1 VNCWRIQNLV
11 APFLDGV
18 LSSDEEAAIAEHLD
32 ECSEC
37 KTLVESVATLPD
49 LPYSEFGAA
58 LEGPLFKNFDASLA
72 DRIED
77 SVLSAM
83 DDFGSRPQAGDDPQ
97 DPVGLAAFFGGRGG
111 ARLAPALVGTYLAVL
126 GLLAG
131 GIVWNYLQVEKLE
144 ASVEHR
150 DEIINALQE
159 RLVTLDLE
167 REAGFG
173 FSADILSA
181 SRPVFMPAAAPQALP
196 VAPRTGF
203 QGRGRGGL
211 QSSPYQQ
218 VSLDGLRVIH

>member
-18 LSSDEEAAIAEHLD
+18 LSSEEESSIAEHLED
-32 ECSEC
+32 CSEC
-37 KTLVESVATLPD
+37 NTLVEGVATLPD
-49 LPYSEFGAA
+49 LPYSELSAT
-58 LEGPLFKNFDASLA
+58 LEGPLFKDFDARLA

-77 SVLSAM
+77 SVISAI
-83 DDFGSRPQAGDDPQ
+83 GSSESESQAGGEAQ
-97 DPVGLAAFFGGRGG
+97 ALGLAAFFGLRGG
-111 ARLAPALVGTYLAVL
+111 TRLSPVLVGTYLAVL

-131 GIVWNYLQVEKLE
+131 GIAWNYLQVEKLE
-144 ASVEHR
+144 ASLEQR
-150 DEIINALQE
+150 DEIISTLQQ

-173 FSADILSA
+173 FSADSLST
-181 SRPVFMPAAAPQALP
+181 SGPMFMPAAAPQALP